1 MQVIGNFLAAWIM
14 TVGVAAMPKSNV
26 PALTACAAAPEPEPR
41 ATLTSRPWFFQK
53 PLSRA
58 MVAKRFGPSGIQD
71 VVKVTFVG
79 PCDTAGAA
87 SDVTPAASVAAPK
100 PFRALR
106 REIGIGCL
114 PLAAIL
120 PQHGGA

>member
-1 MQVIGNFLAAWIM
+1 MQVIGNFLAAWMM

-41 ATLTSRPWFFQK
+41 ATLTSRPCFFQK

-58 MVAKRFGPSGIQD
+58 TYAKRFGPSGIHD

-79 PCDTAGAA
+79 PCDSAGAA
-87 SDVTPAASVAAPK
+87 SEALPAAIVAAPR

-106 REIGIGCL
+106 REISIGCL
-114 PLAAIL
+114 PLASIL
-120 PQHGGA
+120 PQ